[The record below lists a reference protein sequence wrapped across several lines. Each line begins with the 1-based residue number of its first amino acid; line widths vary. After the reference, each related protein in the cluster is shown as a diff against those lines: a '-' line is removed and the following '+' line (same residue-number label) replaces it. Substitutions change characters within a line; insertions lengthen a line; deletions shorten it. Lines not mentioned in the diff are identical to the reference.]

1 MATRKVYPTSYVLE
15 NADDKDETNERSA
28 SRVGKSLDEDHESD
42 EEAAGIATRVHRKR
56 VEAGPQT
63 ANAKEFFL
71 KRLVIALIILVILLV
86 VIVVSLV
93 IALVKSKCKESEPE
107 TGTDNQQGKCQV
119 NIRLHAKVTFQLLFN
134 SCRHKLA

>member
-15 NADDKDETNERSA
+15 NTDDKEGEELQTETKERST
-28 SRVGKSLDEDHESD
+28 SRVGKSLAEDESD
-42 EEAAGIATRVHRKR
+42 EGAAGIAQHGKR

-71 KRLVIALIILVILLV
+71 KRLVIALMILVILLL

-93 IALVKSKCKESEPE
+93 IVLGKSKCKESEE
-107 TGTDNQQGKCQV
+107 TETDNQRGK
-119 NIRLHAKVTFQLLFN
+119 
-134 SCRHKLA
+134 

>member
-28 SRVGKSLDEDHESD
+28 SRVGKSLDEDEPD
-42 EEAAGIATRVHRKR
+42 EEASIATRAHRKR
-56 VEAGPQT
+56 VEAGLQT

-71 KRLVIALIILVILLV
+71 KRLVIALILLVILLV
-86 VIVVSLV
+86 IVVVSLV

-119 NIRLHAKVTFQLLFN
+119 NIRLHANVTL
-134 SCRHKLA
+134 

>member
-28 SRVGKSLDEDHESD
+28 SRVGKSLDEDEPD
-42 EEAAGIATRVHRKR
+42 EEAASIATRAHRKR
-56 VEAGPQT
+56 VEAGLQT

-71 KRLVIALIILVILLV
+71 KRLVIALILLVILLV
-86 VIVVSLV
+86 VVVVSLV
-93 IALVKSKCKESEPE
+93 IALVKSKCNESEPE

-119 NIRLHAKVTFQLLFN
+119 NIRLHANVTL
-134 SCRHKLA
+134 

>member
-1 MATRKVYPTSYVLE
+1 MLE

-28 SRVGKSLDEDHESD
+28 SRVGKSLDEDESD
-42 EEAAGIATRVHRKR
+42 EEAAGIATRAHRKR
-56 VEAGPQT
+56 VEAGLQT

-86 VIVVSLV
+86 VVVVSLV

-119 NIRLHAKVTFQLLFN
+119 NIRLHTKVTL
-134 SCRHKLA
+134 

>member
-28 SRVGKSLDEDHESD
+28 SRVGKSLDEDEPD
-42 EEAAGIATRVHRKR
+42 EEAASIATRAHRKR
-56 VEAGPQT
+56 VEAGLQT

-71 KRLVIALIILVILLV
+71 KRLVIALILLVILLV
-86 VIVVSLV
+86 VVVVSLV
-93 IALVKSKCKESEPE
+93 IALVKFKCNESEPE

-119 NIRLHAKVTFQLLFN
+119 NIRLHANVTL
-134 SCRHKLA
+134 

>member
-15 NADDKDETNERSA
+15 NVDDKDETNERSA
-28 SRVGKSLDEDHESD
+28 SRVGKSLDEDESD
-42 EEAAGIATRVHRKR
+42 EEAAGIATRAHRKR
-56 VEAGPQT
+56 VEAGLQT

-93 IALVKSKCKESEPE
+93 IDVKNR
-107 TGTDNQQGKCQV
+107 NQKQGLIINKV
-119 NIRLHAKVTFQLLFN
+119 NVK
-134 SCRHKLA
+134 

>member
-28 SRVGKSLDEDHESD
+28 SRVGKSLDEDEPD
-42 EEAAGIATRVHRKR
+42 EEASIATRAHRKR
-56 VEAGPQT
+56 VEAGIQT

-71 KRLVIALIILVILLV
+71 KRLVIALILLVILLV
-86 VIVVSLV
+86 VVVVSLV

-119 NIRLHAKVTFQLLFN
+119 NIRLHANVTL
-134 SCRHKLA
+134 

>member
-28 SRVGKSLDEDHESD
+28 SRVGKSLDEDESD
-42 EEAAGIATRVHRKR
+42 EEAAGIATHRKR
-56 VEAGPQT
+56 VEAGLQT

-71 KRLVIALIILVILLV
+71 KRLVIALIILVP
-86 VIVVSLV
+86 LV

-107 TGTDNQQGKCQV
+107 TGTVNQQGKCQV

>member
-28 SRVGKSLDEDHESD
+28 SRVGKSLDEDEPD
-42 EEAAGIATRVHRKR
+42 EEAASIATRAHRKR
-56 VEAGPQT
+56 VEAGLQT

-71 KRLVIALIILVILLV
+71 KRLVIALIILVILLLV
-86 VIVVSLV
+86 VVVSLV

>member
-15 NADDKDETNERSA
+15 NVDDKHETNERSA
-28 SRVGKSLDEDHESD
+28 SRVGKSLDEDKSD
-42 EEAAGIATRVHRKR
+42 EEAAGIATRAHRKR
-56 VEAGPQT
+56 VEAGLQT
-63 ANAKEFFL
+63 ANAKRELFL

-93 IALVKSKCKESEPE
+93 IALAKSKCKESEPE

-119 NIRLHAKVTFQLLFN
+119 NIRLHAKVTLQLLFN

>member
-1 MATRKVYPTSYVLE
+1 MLE

-28 SRVGKSLDEDHESD
+28 SRVGKSLDEDESD
-42 EEAAGIATRVHRKR
+42 EEAAGIATRAHRKR
-56 VEAGPQT
+56 VEAGLKT
-63 ANAKEFFL
+63 ASAKEFFL

-86 VIVVSLV
+86 VVVVSLV

-119 NIRLHAKVTFQLLFN
+119 NIRLHTKVTL
-134 SCRHKLA
+134 

>member
-15 NADDKDETNERSA
+15 NVDDKDETNERSA
-28 SRVGKSLDEDHESD
+28 SRVGKSLDEDESD
-42 EEAAGIATRVHRKR
+42 EEAAGIATRAHRKR
-56 VEAGPQT
+56 VEAGLQT

-71 KRLVIALIILVILLV
+71 KRLVIALIILVP
-86 VIVVSLV
+86 LV
-93 IALVKSKCKESEPE
+93 IALVKSKCKESEVE

-119 NIRLHAKVTFQLLFN
+119 NIGLHAKVTFQLLFN

>member
-1 MATRKVYPTSYVLE
+1 MANRKVYPTSYVLE

-28 SRVGKSLDEDHESD
+28 SRVGKSLDEDEPD
-42 EEAAGIATRVHRKR
+42 EEASIATRAHRKR
-56 VEAGPQT
+56 VEAGIQT

-71 KRLVIALIILVILLV
+71 KRLVIALILLVILLV
-86 VIVVSLV
+86 VVVVSLV

-119 NIRLHAKVTFQLLFN
+119 NIRLNANVTL
-134 SCRHKLA
+134 

>member
-15 NADDKDETNERSA
+15 NVDDKDETNERSA
-28 SRVGKSLDEDHESD
+28 SRVGKSLDEDESD
-42 EEAAGIATRVHRKR
+42 EEAAGIATRAHRKR
-56 VEAGPQT
+56 VEAGLQT

-93 IALVKSKCKESEPE
+93 IALVKSKCKESEAE
-107 TGTDNQQGKCQV
+107 TGTHNQQGKCQV
-119 NIRLHAKVTFQLLFN
+119 NIGLHAKVTFQLLFN

>member
-15 NADDKDETNERSA
+15 NMDDKDETNERSA
-28 SRVGKSLDEDHESD
+28 SRVVKSLDEDESD
-42 EEAAGIATRVHRKR
+42 EEAAGIATHRKR
-56 VEAGPQT
+56 VAAGLQT
-63 ANAKEFFL
+63 ASAKEFFL

-119 NIRLHAKVTFQLLFN
+119 NIGLHAKVTFQLLFN

>member
-1 MATRKVYPTSYVLE
+1 MANRKVYPTSYVLE

-28 SRVGKSLDEDHESD
+28 SRVGKSLDEDESD
-42 EEAAGIATRVHRKR
+42 EEAAGIATRAHRKR
-56 VEAGPQT
+56 VEAGLQT

-71 KRLVIALIILVILLV
+71 KRLVIALILLVILLV
-86 VIVVSLV
+86 VVVVSLV

>member
-15 NADDKDETNERSA
+15 NADDKDATNERSA
-28 SRVGKSLDEDHESD
+28 SRVGKSLDEDESD
-42 EEAAGIATRVHRKR
+42 EEAAGIATRAHRKR
-56 VEAGPQT
+56 VEARLQT
-63 ANAKEFFL
+63 ASAKEFFL
-71 KRLVIALIILVILLV
+71 KRLVIALILLVILLV

-119 NIRLHAKVTFQLLFN
+119 NIRLHAKVTLQLLFN

>member
-1 MATRKVYPTSYVLE
+1 MANRKVYPTSYVLE

-28 SRVGKSLDEDHESD
+28 SRVGKSLDEDEPD
-42 EEAAGIATRVHRKR
+42 EEASIATRAHRKR
-56 VEAGPQT
+56 VEAGIQT

-71 KRLVIALIILVILLV
+71 KRLVIALILLVILLV
-86 VIVVSLV
+86 VVVVSLV

-119 NIRLHAKVTFQLLFN
+119 NIRLHANVTL
-134 SCRHKLA
+134 